1 MVRAFATNA
10 LAPCLWAEGELP
22 MTYYYGKDSRGEWR
36 WHLKGANHRIVAVSS
51 EGYKSEE
58 DCTDAI
64 TLVKSARD
72 APVKL
77 VEKVE

>member
-1 MVRAFATNA
+1 
-10 LAPCLWAEGELP
+10 

-36 WHLKGANHRIVAVSS
+36 WHLESANQRILAVSG
-51 EGYKSEE
+51 EGYADEE
-58 DCTDAI
+58 SCTDAI

-77 VEKVE
+77 LEKVE